1 MSIRQG
7 GSLDAG
13 EEVGRLGD
21 RASAALDRVLLDLI
35 DPMVLMRRVVEEA
48 VALVEA
54 GDGAVVEIRDREDLV
69 YVCGAGSLADHVGTR
84 VFEGSSLSG
93 LAVRTGETMYSEDCR
108 RDPRVDSEAV
118 RRVGAGSMVCVPLR
132 GGNGLIGVL
141 KVVARAPHAFSADDV
156 GLLARLADFISA
168 ALGSVTD
175 VHRAALALLGAAR
188 SSEAAGARGRPRRG
202 DRLGAA
208 LGRFIGNV
216 LQPGVMSDNV
226 VVRRIEQVLAE
237 RSIEFVYQPIIEL
250 EGWRLIGVEALARFP
265 GPPEQPPNAWFDEA
279 HRVGLGVELQ
289 LVAVE
294 RALSVSDRVPD
305 DMFVS
310 INVGPDALQAPQLAG
325 LVEGVARGRLVIELT
340 EEHRIDDYAR
350 LRSELEGVRA
360 RGVRLAIDDLGAG
373 FASLSHVVGLS
384 PELIKLDRRFTRGI
398 DQDPARRAVAQAL
411 VSLGRDVGARVI
423 AEGIETEGECA
434 MVRELGIGCGQGYF
448 IGRPADLR
456 KMRDRLSAPPHSGRR
471 RRHG

>member
-1 MSIRQG
+1 
-7 GSLDAG
+7 
-13 EEVGRLGD
+13 
-21 RASAALDRVLLDLI
+21 
-35 DPMVLMRRVVEEA
+35 
-48 VALVEA
+48 
-54 GDGAVVEIRDREDLV
+54 
-69 YVCGAGSLADHVGTR
+69 
-84 VFEGSSLSG
+84 
-93 LAVRTGETMYSEDCR
+93 
-108 RDPRVDSEAV
+108 
-118 RRVGAGSMVCVPLR
+118 
-132 GGNGLIGVL
+132 
-141 KVVARAPHAFSADDV
+141 
-156 GLLARLADFISA
+156 
-168 ALGSVTD
+168 
-175 VHRAALALLGAAR
+175 
-188 SSEAAGARGRPRRG
+188 
-202 DRLGAA
+202 
-208 LGRFIGNV
+208 
-216 LQPGVMSDNV
+216 MSDNV